1 MKNLI
6 EEVLAIEREQRRR
19 RDNDLLSRYNSG
31 KKVHKK
37 QIAFHKC
44 KKKNRWVFGGN
55 RSGKTE
61 CGAVETIYLARG
73 CHPYKKNKPNVFGWV
88 VSLSSQVQRDVAQK
102 KILSYQ
108 NPDLI

>member
-37 QIAFHKC
+37 
-44 KKKNRWVFGGN
+44 
-55 RSGKTE
+55 
-61 CGAVETIYLARG
+61 
-73 CHPYKKNKPNVFGWV
+73 
-88 VSLSSQVQRDVAQK
+88 
-102 KILSYQ
+102 
-108 NPDLI
+108 